1 MKFFARLRSRKKTRG
16 NILFRYG
23 WKITLFILLAGAC
36 FAGFS
41 VLRDLGADVR
51 YEERR
56 RNARA

>member
-1 MKFFARLRSRKKTRG
+1 LPVCDREKKRAATF
-16 NILFRYG
+16 LFRYG

-36 FAGFS
+36 FAVFS
-41 VLRDLGADVR
+41 VYGTWGADVR